1 MEWRNTPTRYGLVAM
16 ILHWLIALAVIA
28 MLTLGFVMGE
38 VREGSPLQFQ
48 LFQWHKSIGITI
60 LLLTVLRLAW
70 RLMNR
75 RPPFPPTMRP
85 WERTL
90 ARLTH
95 FAFYALLFALPLT
108 GWAMV
113 STSPLAIPTL
123 LYGVVPWP
131 HLPWLAEVR
140 DPEAVEAALS
150 ETHELLAFTMIALLL
165 LHVAGALRHH
175 FILHDTVLR
184 RMLPLP
190 ERGTGS

>member
-1 MEWRNTPTRYGLVAM
+1 MEWRNTPTRYGLVALT
-16 ILHWLIALAVIA
+16 LHWLIALAVIA
-28 MLTLGFVMGE
+28 MLALGFLMGE
-38 VREGSPLQFQ
+38 AREGSAIQFQ

-75 RPPFPPTMRP
+75 QPPLPATMP
-85 WERTL
+85 LWERAL

-95 FAFYALLFALPLT
+95 LAFYVLLFALPLT

-113 STSPLAIPTL
+113 SASPLGIPTL

-131 HLPWLAEVR
+131 NLPWAARAE
-140 DPEAVEAALS
+140 DPEALEAMLS
-150 ETHELLAFTMIALLL
+150 ETHEVLAFTMIALLL

-190 ERGTGS
+190 ERRTGA

>member
-1 MEWRNTPTRYGLVAM
+1 MEWRNSPTRYGLVAM
-16 ILHWLIALAVIA
+16 ILHWLIALAVLA
-28 MLTLGFVMGE
+28 MLALGFVMGE
-38 VREGSPLQFQ
+38 VREGSALQFQ

-75 RPPFPPTMRP
+75 QPPFPPTMRP
-85 WERTL
+85 WERAF
-90 ARLTH
+90 ARATH
-95 FAFYALLFALPLT
+95 FGFYVLLFALPLS

-113 STSPLAIPTL
+113 STSPLGIPTL

-131 HLPWLAEVR
+131 NLPWAARAEN
-140 DPEAVEAALS
+140 PEALEAILS
-150 ETHELLAFTMIALLL
+150 EAHELLAFGMIALLV

-175 FILHDTVLR
+175 FLLRDTVLR

-190 ERGTGS
+190 ERQAGV